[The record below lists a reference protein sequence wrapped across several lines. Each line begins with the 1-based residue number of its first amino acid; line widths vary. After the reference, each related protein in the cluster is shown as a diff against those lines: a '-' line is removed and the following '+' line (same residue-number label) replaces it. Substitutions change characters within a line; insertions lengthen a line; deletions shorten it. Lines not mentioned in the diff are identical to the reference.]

1 LSSTRIGQVQI
12 QFRFYFATPGVYLF
26 YGRKRSGRLIAAG
39 KLATVTVQRLTPPRY
54 GGATMKTTMICL
66 LAFLAALPCRSE
78 SLGGAEGRKVRVWA
92 PHRVYGTLAAFD
104 HDTITVEM
112 ERSKERQVLPR
123 KEIQKFEV
131 RRSNKLRVGLIFA
144 GAGTGLVAGLVAGL
158 ASDCAATVYAVP
170 DDCQPATGG
179 HYAAWA
185 AGGTALGA
193 AITALVT
200 RELWAN
206 VDYGH
211 VAVGVI
217 PTALGA
223 QMRLALRF

>member
-1 LSSTRIGQVQI
+1 
-12 QFRFYFATPGVYLF
+12 
-26 YGRKRSGRLIAAG
+26 
-39 KLATVTVQRLTPPRY
+39 
-54 GGATMKTTMICL
+54 MKTTIVCA
-66 LAFLAALPCRSE
+66 LAFFASSLPCGSE
-78 SLGGAEGRKVRVWA
+78 TLGATEGRKVRVWA
-92 PHRVYGTLAAFD
+92 PHRVNGTLTTFD
-104 HDTITVEM
+104 RDSITVEM
-112 ERSKERQVLPR
+112 EGSKERRVLPI

-131 RRSNKLRVGLIFA
+131 RRSQKLRVGLIFA
-144 GAGTGLVAGLVAGL
+144 GAGTGLMAGLVVGTF
-158 ASDCAATVYAVP
+158 SDCAATVYAVP

-200 RELWAN
+200 REMWAD
-206 VDYGH
+206 VEYGH

-217 PTALGA
+217 PTARGA